1 MTLIDDITFI
11 LYILNITDIKSSII
25 LYKGGTTLATSS
37 IFANFNITDP
47 KKAESFIKAL
57 EDSANALANQKTPRE
72 HHYEDFL
79 VHSEDILNFLGKGKN
94 K

>member
-1 MTLIDDITFI
+1 MP
-11 LYILNITDIKSSII
+11 
-25 LYKGGTTLATSS
+25 TSS

-47 KKAESFIKAL
+47 QKAESFIKAL
-57 EDSANALANQKTPRE
+57 DDSAKALENQKTPRE

-79 VHSEDILNFLGKGKN
+79 VRPEDIRNFLGKGKS